1 MRIQHNIMA
10 MNAYR
15 NYNNN
20 NKALSGN
27 LEKLSSGYK
36 INRAGDDA
44 AGLAIS
50 EKMRAQITGLNAASK
65 NVKDGI
71 SLVKT
76 AEGAMQE
83 IQDMLNRMDYLAT
96 QSANG
101 TYQDE
106 VDREALQ
113 KEVNQL
119 NEEINRI
126 AESANFNGIKLLDGT
141 WDADA
146 KVRAV
151 NSAQKALDTANA
163 ALAEASKPVTVAP
176 VYSEVASDK
185 LIKDGVVLPEK
196 APGSTPV
203 VPGGPN
209 DVGTNTVLETNAV
222 EGVKPSF
229 EVTLNGTNHVMTGDG
244 TGANPAQIDLEVD
257 GTKVTIT
264 EADITNTLGAKKAGD
279 KISAT
284 DLAKVFEAK
293 INGQTNG
300 TAGGNIVGTLA
311 NGDFVG
317 TTDADLVWNVKADGE
332 KLVFSLNAEKTDPN
346 KLANNLN
353 EHYNVTMKAGATDGV
368 VANPVT
374 GEEAATKATFE
385 TGAISYAADAGG
397 AADGNSKAT
406 VTYTDKAGTEKTVDV
421 EFVTSTDLATTE
433 GNLKDALAAN
443 ADLAALFDISLDATT
458 HKITMTAKE
467 AGTGKGAVTN
477 IAIAATG
484 GNEANK
490 DQAGIAAGT
499 KTDAADAYVPGT
511 TGYTN
516 YGTVNVKPGTP
527 AKPNQLAN
535 TVIDLSK
542 LGIVDGTKI
551 TLGKTE
557 YTFAVGKNSAIN
569 PKGENVI
576 DLTKFEKI
584 TDTGALESAATQM
597 SQIKND
603 IFSVGHATIDG
614 KVTIQQLEKD
624 GKHVEEGK
632 MTTMDD
638 LMKYIKVENADAAKT
653 AEAQKAADAEQAEKK
668 AAAEAQV
675 AAAKKQMTA
684 AEAIEGGKALNLQI
698 GDTSDNYNQLGVK
711 IGSMKTTA
719 LGVDGL
725 SIATAE
731 DAAAAIDTVKAAIN
745 YVSSVRGDLGAYQ
758 NRLDHTA
765 NNLSVM
771 AENIQDAESSIRDTD
786 VAEEMMSYVKNNILV
801 QSAQAM
807 LAQANQVPQGVLQ
820 LLG

>member
-1 MRIQHNIMA
+1 MRIQHNIA
-10 MNAYR
+10 SMNAYR

-20 NKALSGN
+20 TRSLSKN

-50 EKMRAQITGLNAASK
+50 EKMRAQITGLNAAQK
-65 NVKDGI
+65 NVKDGV

-163 ALAEASKPVTVAP
+163 ALAEASKSVTVAP

-203 VPGGPN
+203 VPGGPG

-300 TAGGNIVGTLA
+300 TAGANVVGTLA

-317 TTDADLVWNVKADGE
+317 TTDSNLVWNVKADGE

-374 GEEAATKATFE
+374 GETAAAKYSYE
-385 TGAISYAADAGG
+385 TGAVTQGTGTGTGG
-397 AADGNSKAT
+397 KITVAFTDADGNAKSAEVEYNSVKGANAEAEAT
-406 VTYTDKAGTEKTVDV
+406 AIVTE
-421 EFVTSTDLATTE
+421 
-433 GNLKDALAAN
+433 LKKN
-443 ADLAALFDISLDATT
+443 ADLTALFDIKTDGAGKIQLEAKTAGATKVSVTGFTLD
-458 HKITMTAKE
+458 
-467 AGTGKGAVTN
+467 AGTGNAGL
-477 IAIAATG
+477 AIAAG
-484 GNEANK
+484 GK
-490 DQAGIAAGT
+490 
-499 KTDAADAYVPGT
+499 KTDGMDAYVPGT

-576 DLTKFEKI
+576 DLTTFEKI
-584 TDTGALESAATQM
+584 TDAGALESAATQM

-603 IFSVGHATIDG
+603 IFSVGHATVDG
-614 KVTIQQLEKD
+614 KVTIQQLEVD

-653 AEAQKAADAEQAEKK
+653 AEAQKAAEAEQAEKK

-698 GDTSDNYNQLGVK
+698 GDTSDSYNQLGVK

-725 SIATAE
+725 SIGTAE